1 MTARE
6 TAMKNADIRILV
18 VDDEEHT
25 RLGYAEVLRLEDYTV
40 DVAKNGAAGL
50 EMVKKNQYDVIVT
63 DLRMPEMDG
72 TMFIENLRKF
82 DNEVK
87 VVVITAFGSF
97 KSYKKATS
105 LGVVEY
111 INKPVRA
118 KDLKDAILK
127 VLGN

>member
-1 MTARE
+1 
-6 TAMKNADIRILV
+6 MKNADIRILV

-118 KDLKDAILK
+118 KDLKEAILK

>member
-25 RLGYAEVLRLEDYTV
+25 RLGYAEVLRLEDYIV
-40 DVAKNGAAGL
+40 DVAENGAAGL

-118 KDLKDAILK
+118 KDLKEAILK

>member
-1 MTARE
+1 MENR
-6 TAMKNADIRILV
+6 DIKILI

-25 RLGYAEVLRLEDYTV
+25 RLGYAEVLRLDDYVV
-40 DVAKNGAAGL
+40 DIAENGKEGLRAAQ
-50 EMVKKNQYDVIVT
+50 EKEYDVIVT

-72 TMFIENLRKF
+72 MTFIEKLRKF
-82 DNEVK
+82 NQNVK

-97 KSYKKATS
+97 KSFKKVTS

-118 KDLKDAILK
+118 KDLKEAIQK
-127 VLGN
+127 VIRM